1 MLLMLAEDADDDDDD
16 DEDRQSGSCTWARE
30 PFFVLLPAVGIVGTL
45 YQTDDILL
53 KIQIIAS
60 VTYWCITPAR

>member
-1 MLLMLAEDADDDDDD
+1 MLLMLGEDADDD